1 MGHRAVEQFGAT
13 VIEPAVARLHDQV
26 ARLGDYTALL
36 EAAVE
41 RGVNT
46 ELDDADAENL
56 GLDQKRAEHYFA
68 VGASAVRVIVDAL
81 VAAGRPAPAT
91 ILDYPSGSGRV
102 TRHLQAIFP
111 RASIT
116 AADLY
121 EPHVEFCR
129 TRLGVDGVVTP
140 EAVDDFDFDH
150 RFDLIF
156 CGSLLTHLPRRR
168 AVAVL
173 RLIARSLAPGG
184 VAVVT
189 THGRR
194 SDVMQRHH
202 FKYVDDK
209 RYRSARWSAVTTG
222 FGYVSY
228 ERRFRTS
235 YFGKQRRYG
244 VALTR
249 PSWTV
254 RQSLRLDG
262 IRLAGY
268 HEMAWDGH
276 HDVVCLQRAPIDS

>member
-1 MGHRAVEQFGAT
+1 MGSTADERFGSD
-13 VIEPAVARLHDQV
+13 VVEPAVAGLRAQ
-26 ARLGDYTALL
+26 ASRLGEYASLL
-36 EAAVE
+36 DAAAN

-46 ELDDADAENL
+46 EIDDTDAENL
-56 GLDQKRAEHYFA
+56 GLGRSGAEHYFA
-68 VGASAVRVIVDAL
+68 VGASAMRVIVDAL

-102 TRHLQAIFP
+102 TRHLQAVFP
-111 RASIT
+111 DASVT

-129 TRLGVDGVVTP
+129 TRLGAEGVVTP
-140 EAVDDFDFDH
+140 EDVGSYDFGH
-150 RFDLIF
+150 RFDLVF

-194 SDVMQRHH
+194 SDVLQRDH

-209 RYRSARWSAVTTG
+209 RYRRARRGALATG
-222 FGYVSY
+222 FGYVDY
-228 ERRFRTS
+228 DRGFRTS
-235 YFGKQRRYG
+235 YFSKQRRYG

-254 RQSLRLDG
+254 RQLLRLDG
-262 IRLAGY
+262 VRLAGY
-268 HEMAWDGH
+268 QEMAWDEH
-276 HDVVCLQRAPIDS
+276 HDVVCLQRSPIDG